1 MEETYLLHH
10 PGVKKKILH
19 GGLGP
24 MPHFPP
30 GTKLVF
36 HFQTTKDNFERT
48 VIDDSR
54 RGKQPMEIFVGKMF
68 KMEVWEVLLTSMRV
82 GEVAEFWC
90 DAIHTGLYP
99 IVSKGMRLIAQGKD
113 PLEGQEHMCGMG
125 NMFYYNCSGLPELDE
140 LTKEP
145 QPLIFIMELLSV
157 GDPYSYK
164 RESWMMGKDEKL
176 QVVPTLHLQGN
187 TLVKQGRFR
196 DAASTYQEAVVLLR
210 TVQSREMP
218 GDEVHVNLE
227 RLIVPLVLNYCQ
239 CMLELQEYYEVLEHT
254 TELLEKHKDN
264 VKAYYKRAK
273 AHAAVWN
280 KTEARQDF
288 LTVARLDV
296 TLAALVQRELRHLAD
311 RMREKHLEEKNSYR
325 AILQEKGGQ
334 TSLRGDGGKWE
345 TTAREE
351 GAGGTS
357 HGPGEEKTQESKTGQ
372 SGNQEAA
379 GKRGERQETW
389 RGASAPTE
397 GKDWQQML
405 RLVPLLQDE
414 GNFLVKELRY
424 LEAAE
429 KYQEAIEYIHSLKDM
444 VDVDRN
450 KEDWDSLEKLHLP
463 LSLNLSQCMLEL
475 GEYHQVL
482 ETNTK
487 LLRKHRGNLK
497 AMFQSAR
504 AHAALHQENEARKS
518 FAHIAKLD
526 PKLKPIAC
534 MELKK
539 MSESIRAKHVLEK
552 RSYWAVAEERWGQ
565 GGPGKNGEAIQQGK
579 EAGALREDRV
589 QLVRTTKNRESK
601 DGHETTKTTE
611 SLLGPS
617 VEMASENQRTVDPC
631 VEMAREN
638 QRTVDHGMKM
648 ASENQ
653 RTVDD
658 SVKMASENQRTVD
671 QIVEM
676 ASENQRTVDHSV
688 EMASEYQ
695 RTVDQI
701 VEIASENQRTVDHSV
716 EIASE
721 NQRTVDPCVEMAPEN
736 QRTVDHSVEMASENQ
751 RTVDPCVEMAPE
763 NQRTVDDS
771 VKMASEN
778 QRSLDH
784 SVEITSENQRTVDHS
799 VEMAPENQRTVD
811 DSVKMASQNQRSLDP
826 SMEMESEN
834 QRTVDH
840 SVEMAP
846 ENQRTGDHD

>member
-19 GGLGP
+19 GGLGL

-36 HFQTTKDNFERT
+36 HFQTTKDDFEKT

-54 RGKQPMEIFVGKMF
+54 RGKRPMEIFVGKMF

-99 IVSKGMRLIAQGKD
+99 MVSKGMRHIAQGKD
-113 PLEGQEHMCGMG
+113 PLEGQKHTCGMG
-125 NMFYYNCSGLPELDE
+125 NMFYYNCSGFPELDE
-140 LTKEP
+140 LMKEP

-157 GDPYSYK
+157 GDPFSYK

-176 QVVPTLHLQGN
+176 QVVPSLHLQGN
-187 TLVKQGRFR
+187 TLVKQGHFCE
-196 DAASTYQEAVVLLR
+196 AASKYQEAVVLLR

-239 CMLELQEYYEVLEHT
+239 CMLELQEFYEVLEHT

-280 KTEARQDF
+280 ETEARQDF

-311 RMREKHLEEKNSYR
+311 RMREKHLEEKKSYW
-325 AILQEKGGQ
+325 AILQDKGGQ
-334 TSLRGDGGKWE
+334 TSLRADGGKGKA
-345 TTAREE
+345 TAPEE

-357 HGPGEEKTQESKTGQ
+357 HGPGEEETPESKTGQ

-379 GKRGERQETW
+379 GKRGERQETR
-389 RGASAPTE
+389 RGASARTE

-429 KYQEAIEYIHSLKDM
+429 KYQEAIEYIRSLQDTL
-444 VDVDRN
+444 DVDHN

-475 GEYHQVL
+475 GEYQQVL
-482 ETNTK
+482 EANKK

-497 AMFQSAR
+497 AMYQSAR
-504 AHAALHQENEARKS
+504 AHAALHQEDEARKS

-526 PKLKPIAC
+526 PKFKPIAC

-539 MSESIRAKHVLEK
+539 MRENIRAKHVQEK
-552 RSYWAVAEERWGQ
+552 RSYWAVAEERWGR
-565 GGPGKNGEAIQQGK
+565 GGPGKNGEAAQRGK
-579 EAGALREDRV
+579 EAGALRGDRV

-601 DGHETTKTTE
+601 DGQETTKTTK
-611 SLLGPS
+611 SLPGPS
-617 VEMASENQRTVDPC
+617 VQMASKSQ
-631 VEMAREN
+631 
-638 QRTVDHGMKM
+638 G
-648 ASENQ
+648 
-653 RTVDD
+653 
-658 SVKMASENQRTVD
+658 
-671 QIVEM
+671 
-676 ASENQRTVDHSV
+676 
-688 EMASEYQ
+688 
-695 RTVDQI
+695 
-701 VEIASENQRTVDHSV
+701 TVDHSV

-721 NQRTVDPCVEMAPEN
+721 NQRTVDPNVEI
-736 QRTVDHSVEMASENQ
+736 ASENQ
-751 RTVDPCVEMAPE
+751 RIVDPNVEI
-763 NQRTVDDS
+763 
-771 VKMASEN
+771 ASEN
-778 QRSLDH
+778 QRIVDPN
-784 SVEITSENQRTVDHS
+784 VEIASENQRIVDPN
-799 VEMAPENQRTVD
+799 VEIA
-811 DSVKMASQNQRSLDP
+811 
-826 SMEMESEN
+826 SEN
-834 QRTVDH
+834 QRIVDPN
-840 SVEMAP
+840 VEIAP
-846 ENQRTGDHD
+846 EN